1 MMNYDQNLVLC
12 GRMARQTVRLT
23 FGMWE
28 YRKEEEVVVEGNC
41 LGLEVIDSAVEAV
54 YERLPEDRYGVK
66 TLDMKNS
73 EGALLQCCDEDG
85 REEYW
90 LKDMLIKAEIVK
102 IAEDENC

>member
-1 MMNYDQNLVLC
+1 MPNYDPNLV
-12 GRMARQTVRLT
+12 QTVKLT
-23 FGMWE
+23 FGMRD
-28 YRKEEEVVVEGNC
+28 YRAEAETVVFGNC
-41 LGLEVIDSAVEAV
+41 LELMVIDTAVESV
-54 YERLPEDRYGVK
+54 YGNLPEDRYGVK